1 MKMREWV
8 KNRDEIL
15 KDRPASLIALRQ
27 VAIDLIN
34 TAIESSQPDLTLK
47 ENVSLNQNTLMLGSI
62 SIDLSKIRNL
72 YVVGFGKASYTMAR
86 SIEEILDDRITEGIV
101 STKFGYG
108 GKLKKI
114 KVIEA
119 GHPIPSEE
127 GLKAAKEIVTIA
139 KKSKRNDL
147 IILLVSGGGSA
158 LAPLPPDTISLSDK
172 QKINNL
178 LLSSGANIEEIN
190 AVRKHISLIKGG
202 RFAEIAYPARVIGLI
217 VSDVV
222 GDRLD
227 TISSGPS
234 VPDNTTFEDAFGVL
248 KKYNIIDKV
257 PSTVISHIRKGI
269 KGDIPETPKKGS
281 KYFSRVNNII
291 LINNMT
297 ALKSIERKARSLGFN
312 TLILSSEIEGESIE
326 VGKVMAGIAKE
337 TVKSGF
343 PIPTP
348 CVIISGGETTVTL
361 DHSSGMGGPNQ
372 ECAVGFA
379 TKMPSYLN
387 VVFTAIDSDGTDGPT
402 NYAGGIVDTE
412 SKKIWI
418 NKNIALDKLINDHN
432 TSSILKSSNDIIITG
447 STGTNVNDI
456 RIIIMSK
463 TQKERRGKYG

>member
-1 MKMREWV
+1 MKEWI
-8 KNRDEIL
+8 KNKKEIL
-15 KDRPASLIALRQ
+15 QERPVSLIGLRRVAL
-27 VAIDLIN
+27 DLIN
-34 TAIESSQPDLTLK
+34 TAIESSQPDLALK
-47 ENVSLNQNTLMLGSI
+47 ENVSLNQNELMFGNI
-62 SIDLSKIRNL
+62 SIDLSKVRNL
-72 YVVGFGKASYTMAR
+72 YVVGFGKASYTMAK
-86 SIEEILDDRITEGIV
+86 SIEEILNDRITKGIV

-114 KVIEA
+114 KVVEA

-127 GLKAAKEIVTIA
+127 GLKAAKEIVAIA
-139 KKSKRNDL
+139 KESKNNDL

-172 QKINNL
+172 QKTSNL

-202 RFAEIAYPARVIGLI
+202 RFAERAYPARVVSLI
-217 VSDVV
+217 ISDVV

-234 VPDNTTFEDAFGVL
+234 VPDNTTFDDAFRVL

-257 PSTVISHIRKGI
+257 PSTVISHIKKGLN
-269 KGDIPETPKKGS
+269 GNIPETPKEGS
-281 KYFSRVNNII
+281 KCFLRVHNII

-337 TVKSGF
+337 AVKSGF
-343 PIPTP
+343 PAKEPG
-348 CVIISGGETTVTL
+348 VIISGGETTVTL
-361 DHSSGMGGPNQ
+361 NHSNGTGGPNQ

-379 TKMPSYLN
+379 IMTPSKFN
-387 VVFTAIDSDGTDGPT
+387 IVFASIDSDGTDGPT
-402 NYAGGIVDTE
+402 DYAGGIVDTR

-418 NKNIALDKLINDHN
+418 NKNIDFDKLINDHN
-432 TSSILKSSNDIIITG
+432 TSSILKSSHDIIITG

-456 RIIIMSK
+456 RIIITSK
-463 TQKERRGKYG
+463 TQK

>member
-1 MKMREWV
+1 MKEWI
-8 KNRDEIL
+8 KNKSEIL
-15 KDRPASLIALRQ
+15 QDRPASLIGLRR

-34 TAIESSQPDLTLK
+34 TAIESSQPDLAVK
-47 ENVSLNQNTLMLGSI
+47 ENITLNKNNLIFGGI

-86 SIEEILDDRITEGIV
+86 SIEEILNERITEGIV

-119 GHPIPSEE
+119 GHPIPSTE
-127 GLKAAKEIVTIA
+127 GLKTTRKIVKIA
-139 KKSKRNDL
+139 NRATEDDL
-147 IILLVSGGGSA
+147 IVLLVSGGGSA
-158 LAPLPPDTISLSDK
+158 LAPLPPGTISLLDK
-172 QKINNL
+172 QKTSNL

-202 RFAEIAYPARVIGLI
+202 RFAEMAYPARVIGLI

-234 VPDNTTFEDAFGVL
+234 VPDNTTFEDAFRVL
-248 KKYNIIDKV
+248 KKYNIIDNV
-257 PSTVISHIRKGI
+257 PSTVISHIKKGI
-269 KGDIPETPKKGS
+269 KGSMPETPKEGS

-297 ALKSIERKARSLGFN
+297 ALKSIEKKARSLGFN

-326 VGKVMAGIAKE
+326 VGKLMAGIAKE
-337 TVKSGF
+337 AVKSGF
-343 PIPTP
+343 PIQEPG
-348 CVIISGGETTVTL
+348 VIISGGETTVTL

-379 TKMPSYLN
+379 IMTPTN
-387 VVFTAIDSDGTDGPT
+387 FNIVFASIDSDGTDGPT
-402 NYAGGIVDTE
+402 DYAGGIVDTR

-418 NKNIALDKLINDHN
+418 NKNIDLDKLINDHN
-432 TSSILKSSNDIIITG
+432 TSSILKSSHDIIVTG
-447 STGTNVNDI
+447 PTGTNVNDI
-456 RIIIMSK
+456 RIIIISK
-463 TQKERRGKYG
+463 NQN